1 MAAIV
6 DSTSARP
13 YLTTT
18 VRRLPSPRSR
28 CARTVAAICPVPTGS
43 VVTDRTLDAV
53 PAVPS
58 TVSNHCGVS
67 WLVSS
72 TTAGSGCTPSGAVV
86 DGAASVICPP
96 RLSRA
101 PIGTG
106 PWPAPYAFD
115 ARRGRNAFAA
125 PLVSRG
131 SR

>member
-58 TVSNHCGVS
+58 TASNHCGVS
-67 WLVSS
+67 WLGVVDDR
-72 TTAGSGCTPSGAVV
+72 GLGCTPSGAVV
-86 DGAASVICPP
+86 TGAASVICPP
-96 RLSRA
+96 RVPGHVR
-101 PIGTG
+101 TG
-106 PWPAPYAFD
+106 PWPAPYALD
-115 ARRGRNAFAA
+115 VRCGRNAF
-125 PLVSRG
+125 SR
-131 SR
+131 SH